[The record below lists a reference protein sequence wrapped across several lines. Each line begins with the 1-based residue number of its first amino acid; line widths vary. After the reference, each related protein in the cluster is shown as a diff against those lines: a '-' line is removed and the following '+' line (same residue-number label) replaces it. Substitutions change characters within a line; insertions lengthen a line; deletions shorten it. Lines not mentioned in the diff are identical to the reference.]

1 MYLDKPLSFNGEL
14 LGMDRELGD
23 RLAVKPSC
31 KRDAWTTAEI
41 SRFLHWHF
49 TTTRW
54 NQLMS
59 RVLLVED
66 EPAIADTLVYA
77 LETECF
83 SVIHALTGADA
94 LAAAARETFDFA
106 ILDIG
111 LPDMTGLDVCRRL
124 RETSSIPVLFLTARD
139 GEVDRILGLEL
150 GGDDY
155 VTKPFSPREIVARV
169 RAILRRS
176 QSIPP
181 AAQTNPDPSSS
192 MTLHHDE
199 SSMRIHCHGVALDLT
214 AHEYKLLLVLLGKP
228 GRVYTR
234 DQLLDQAWEDPGAV
248 TDRTIDAHVKSIR
261 AKMRLARSGAEELI
275 ETRRGLGYLLSL

>member
-1 MYLDKPLSFNGEL
+1 MP
-14 LGMDRELGD
+14 
-23 RLAVKPSC
+23 
-31 KRDAWTTAEI
+31 
-41 SRFLHWHF
+41 
-49 TTTRW
+49 
-54 NQLMS
+54 

-83 SVIHALTGADA
+83 EVVHALTGTDA
-94 LAAAARETFDFA
+94 LAAAGREAFDFA

-124 RETSSIPVLFLTARD
+124 REISSVPVLFLTARD
-139 GEVDRILGLEL
+139 SEVDRILGLEL

-176 QSIPP
+176 QARTALPP
-181 AAQTNPDPSSS
+181 ASGNPQI
-192 MTLHHDE
+192 LHHDTAA
-199 SSMRIHCHGVALDLT
+199 MRIHCHGELLDLT

-228 GRVYTR
+228 GRVFTR
-234 DQLLDQAWEDPGAV
+234 DQLLEHAWQDPGAV

-261 AKMRLARSGAEELI
+261 AKLRAVRVGAEELI
-275 ETRRGLGYLLSL
+275 QTRRGLGYLLSL

>member
-1 MYLDKPLSFNGEL
+1 
-14 LGMDRELGD
+14 
-23 RLAVKPSC
+23 
-31 KRDAWTTAEI
+31 
-41 SRFLHWHF
+41 
-49 TTTRW
+49 
-54 NQLMS
+54 MS

-83 SVIHALTGADA
+83 TVTHALTGADA
-94 LAAAARETFDFA
+94 LAAAAREPHDFA

-169 RAILRRS
+169 RAILRRGNH
-176 QSIPP
+176 QTAPT
-181 AAQTNPDPSSS
+181 AQALRTG
-192 MTLHHDE
+192 LHHE
-199 SSMRIHCHGVALDLT
+199 ASSMRIHFDGTALDLT
-214 AHEYKLLLVLLGKP
+214 AHEYKLLLVLIEKP
-228 GRVYTR
+228 GRVFTR
-234 DQLLDQAWEDPGAV
+234 DQLLDQAWQDPGAV
-248 TDRTIDAHVKSIR
+248 TDRTVDAHIKSIR
-261 AKMRLARSGAEELI
+261 AKLRATRPGAENLI
-275 ETRRGLGYLLSL
+275 ETRRGLGYSLAAVS

>member
-1 MYLDKPLSFNGEL
+1 MP
-14 LGMDRELGD
+14 
-23 RLAVKPSC
+23 
-31 KRDAWTTAEI
+31 
-41 SRFLHWHF
+41 
-49 TTTRW
+49 
-54 NQLMS
+54 

-83 SVIHALTGADA
+83 EVVHALTGTDA
-94 LAAAARETFDFA
+94 LAAAGREAFDFA

-176 QSIPP
+176 QTRTPLPP
-181 AAQTNPDPSSS
+181 ASGNPQI
-192 MTLHHDE
+192 LHHDT
-199 SSMRIHCHGVALDLT
+199 SAMRIHCHGEPA
-214 AHEYKLLLVLLGKP
+214 G
-228 GRVYTR
+228 G
-234 DQLLDQAWEDPGAV
+234 
-248 TDRTIDAHVKSIR
+248 S
-261 AKMRLARSGAEELI
+261 
-275 ETRRGLGYLLSL
+275 RRRRCLQSR

>member
-1 MYLDKPLSFNGEL
+1 MGRGSNPH
-14 LGMDRELGD
+14 M
-23 RLAVKPSC
+23 P
-31 KRDAWTTAEI
+31 
-41 SRFLHWHF
+41 
-49 TTTRW
+49 
-54 NQLMS
+54 

-83 SVIHALTGADA
+83 EVVHTLTGADA
-94 LAAAARETFDFA
+94 LAVAAREVFDFA

-111 LPDMTGLDVCRRL
+111 LPDITGLDVCRRL

-176 QSIPP
+176 QAAPPIP
-181 AAQTNPDPSSS
+181 AAGNSKS
-192 MTLHHDE
+192 LHHDP
-199 SSMRIHCHGVALDLT
+199 SAMRIHCHGEPLDLT
-214 AHEYKLLLVLLGKP
+214 AHEYKLLLVLLEKP
-228 GRVYTR
+228 GRVFTR
-234 DQLLDQAWEDPGAV
+234 DQLLDFAWQDPGAV

-261 AKMRLARSGAEELI
+261 AKMRAVRIGAEDLI
-275 ETRRGLGYLLSL
+275 ETRRGLGYLLSLA